1 MLQTWASALATIAF
15 TFSAAAQPAA
25 KPLKFEVA
33 SIKPSDPNAKG
44 SSVMTDKV
52 GGLRGENMPIRALVT
67 MAYGIRDFQLS
78 GAPGWLSTERYDIAA
93 KPEPVENAGPAA
105 VPRDMT
111 DDQRKVRDEQ
121 WRQCV
126 RNLLAERFGLVI
138 HKEVKE
144 EQIFHLVIAKG
155 GPKLTEVTTP
165 GPRQG
170 MSMNT
175 GRAQGFAAPMKM
187 LADNLANTVGRPV
200 VDMTGL
206 TGKYDWKLEWAPDP
220 GIAIPGPNTSQQQ
233 SLDAPGP
240 TIFTAV
246 QEQLGLKLEAAR
258 GPVDTWVIDKIE
270 HPSQN

>member
-1 MLQTWASALATIAF
+1 MLRIGASILAAVAV
-15 TFSAAAQPAA
+15 TFPAAAQPPA
-25 KPLKFEVA
+25 KSLKFEVA

-44 SSVMTDKV
+44 SSIMTDKA
-52 GGLRGENMPIRALVT
+52 GGLRGENMPVRALVT
-67 MAYGIRDFQLS
+67 MGYGIRDFQLS
-78 GAPGWLSTERYDIAA
+78 GAPGWLSTERYDIMA
-93 KPEPVENAGPAA
+93 KPEAIEGAA
-105 VPRDMT
+105 APSDPGDLT

-121 WRQCV
+121 WKERV

-138 HKEVKE
+138 HKEIKE
-144 EQIFHLVIAKG
+144 EQIYHLVIAKG
-155 GPKLTEVTTP
+155 GSRLTEVTRP

-206 TGKYDWKLEWAPDP
+206 TGKYDWKLEWTPDP
-220 GIAIPGPNTSQQQ
+220 GVAIPSPNTSRQQTV
-233 SLDAPGP
+233 DAPGP

-258 GPVDTWVIDKIE
+258 GPVDIWVIDKIE

>member
-1 MLQTWASALATIAF
+1 MLRILASILATIALALP
-15 TFSAAAQPAA
+15 AAAQPAA

-52 GGLRGENMPIRALVT
+52 GGLRGENMPIRGLIT

-78 GAPGWLSTERYDIAA
+78 GAPGWLSTERYDIMA
-93 KPEPVENAGPAA
+93 KPEAVESGSPA
-105 VPRDMT
+105 PDPSQLT
-111 DDQRKVRDEQ
+111 DEQRGLRDER
-121 WRQCV
+121 WRERV
-126 RNLLAERFGLVI
+126 RNLLADRFGLVV
-138 HKEVKE
+138 HKETKE
-144 EQIFHLVIAKG
+144 AQIYHLVIAKG
-155 GPKLTEVTTP
+155 GPKLKEVSTP

-187 LADNLANTVGRPV
+187 LADNLAGTVGRPV
-200 VDMTGL
+200 IDMTGL
-206 TGKYDWKLEWAPDP
+206 AGKYDWKLEWTPDP

-233 SLDAPGP
+233 PVDAPGP

-246 QEQLGLKLEAAR
+246 QEQLGLKLETAR

-270 HPSQN
+270 HPSGN

>member
-1 MLQTWASALATIAF
+1 MLAF
-15 TFSAAAQPAA
+15 TFPAAAQPAA
-25 KPLKFEVA
+25 KSLKFEVA

-44 SSVMTDKV
+44 SSIMTDKV

-78 GAPGWLSTERYDIAA
+78 GAPGWLGTERYDIAA
-93 KPEPVENAGPAA
+93 KPEAIASASPP
-105 VPRDMT
+105 PDPHDLT

-121 WRQCV
+121 WKGRLQ
-126 RNLLAERFGLVI
+126 NLLADRFGLVI
-138 HKEVKE
+138 HKEIKE
-144 EQIFHLVIAKG
+144 EQIYHLVIAKG

-170 MSMNT
+170 MSMNA
-175 GRAQGFAAPMKM
+175 GRAQGFAAPVKM

-200 VDMTGL
+200 IDMTGL

-220 GIAIPGPNTSQQQ
+220 GTAIPGPETTQQ
-233 SLDAPGP
+233 SSQAPGP

-246 QEQLGLKLEAAR
+246 QEQLGLKLETAR

>member
-1 MLQTWASALATIAF
+1 MSRIWASVLATMAF
-15 TFSAAAQPAA
+15 TFPATAQPAA
-25 KPLKFEVA
+25 KSLKFEVA

-44 SSVMTDKV
+44 SSVMTDKA

-78 GAPGWLSTERYDIAA
+78 GAPAWLSTERYDIAA
-93 KPEPVENAGPAA
+93 KPEAVESAPA
-105 VPRDMT
+105 VPDSHDMS
-111 DDQRKVRDEQ
+111 DHQRKIRDEQ
-121 WRQCV
+121 WKERV
-126 RNLLAERFGLVI
+126 RNLLADRFGLAI
-138 HKEVKE
+138 HKEIKE
-144 EQIFHLVIAKG
+144 EQIYHMVIAKG
-155 GPKLTEVTTP
+155 GLKLTEVTTP

-187 LADNLANTVGRPV
+187 LADNLASTVGRPV
-200 VDMTGL
+200 IDMTGL
-206 TGKYDWKLEWAPDP
+206 TGKYDWKLEWTPDP
-220 GIAIPGPNTSQQQ
+220 GVAIPGPNTSQQQ
-233 SLDAPGP
+233 PLDAPGP

-246 QEQLGLKLEAAR
+246 QEQLGLKLETTR

>member
-1 MLQTWASALATIAF
+1 MLRIWVCTLATMAF
-15 TFSAAAQPAA
+15 TFPAAAQPAA
-25 KPLKFEVA
+25 KPVKFEVA

-44 SSVMTDKV
+44 SSIMTDKV

-93 KPEPVENAGPAA
+93 KPEAVEKAPE
-105 VPRDMT
+105 PPDPHDMT
-111 DDQRKVRDEQ
+111 DDQRKIRDEQ
-121 WRQCV
+121 WKERV
-126 RNLLAERFGLVI
+126 RDLLAVRFGLVI

-144 EQIFHLVIAKG
+144 EQIYHLVVGKG
-155 GPKLTEVTTP
+155 GSKLTEVTTP

-187 LADNLANTVGRPV
+187 LADNLASTVGRPV

-206 TGKYDWKLEWAPDP
+206 TGKYDWKLEWTPDP

-233 SLDAPGP
+233 PVDAPGP

-246 QEQLGLKLEAAR
+246 QEQLGLKLETAR